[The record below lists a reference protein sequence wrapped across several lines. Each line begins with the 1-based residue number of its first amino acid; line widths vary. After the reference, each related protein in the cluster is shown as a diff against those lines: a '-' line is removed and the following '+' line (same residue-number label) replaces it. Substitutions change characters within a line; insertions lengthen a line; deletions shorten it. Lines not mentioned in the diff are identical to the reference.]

1 MLKCPTVGHENK
13 MYLMADL
20 QEPCF
25 TGQHQSYMLLLTI
38 PQLLVYVLG
47 LPLTAALLI
56 LRNKE
61 KLYEEQFSTRYSL
74 LYIGYRKDREWWELI
89 IAFRKVAVVSIGTF
103 GTVMGV
109 VDLQAFIALGT
120 VFVSIV
126 LHLLFQPFDTATK
139 NGKKL
144 HNLEFIAL
152 CVCWFTFWGGLLYF
166 LGHEKAGSVHSNVL
180 ITTTILL
187 TLSNYTFLLVSIY
200 IFAKTYINDRRIAQ
214 QKKRESEEQN
224 EENPTRVVP
233 IESNNADNLEHEQH
247 IENVIDEHH
256 GHEERLNALHQKQS
270 KRAKRNTQLRLLE
283 RSKIKSFKILAQVPG
298 FSQMNEIK
306 ISTMVDNMELIKY
319 QPGDVICQE
328 GDAANSFYVIIEG
341 NCAIT
346 SLRHGK
352 RRMALIGEYDF
363 FGESMMTTNEAFRTR
378 TATVSVVPESEEN
391 DDMKNKSRHGVQV
404 LKLEREQYDTL
415 CNDNSI
421 DLLSNTE
428 QNDGISLGSDI
439 EEIAQQRKQENRE
452 NLLAGRAMNR
462 LRSMRKDMSGE
473 VKIMDGKDGKKVTAE
488 VKLKQNDFTFQD
500 L

>member
-1 MLKCPTVGHENK
+1 MLKCPSVGHLNN

-25 TGQHQSYMLLLTI
+25 TGRHQAYMFLLTI

-56 LRNKE
+56 FRNKE
-61 KLYEEQFSTRYSL
+61 QLYEEQFATRYSL

-109 VDLQAFIALGT
+109 VDLQAFIALGA
-120 VFVSIV
+120 VFISIV

-187 TLSNYTFLLVSIY
+187 VIANCTFLLVSIY
-200 IFAKTYINDRRIAQ
+200 IFAKTYIMDRRIANE
-214 QKKRESEEQN
+214 KKLEQNQETESEQNEQN

-233 IESNNADNLEHEQH
+233 IEDNNDLDHEQH
-247 IENVIDEHH
+247 ADNVINEHH
-256 GHEERLNALHQKQS
+256 GHEERLNALHRKQS

-283 RSKIKSFKILAQVPG
+283 RSKIKSSKILAKVPG
-298 FSQMNEIK
+298 FSNLNETK
-306 ISTMVDNMELIKY
+306 ISQMVDNMKLIKY
-319 QPGDVICQE
+319 LPGDIICQE
-328 GDAANSFYVIIEG
+328 GDAANSFYVILEG
-341 NCAIT
+341 NCVIT
-346 SLRHGK
+346 SLRHGSRK
-352 RRMALIGEYDF
+352 MATIGEYEF
-363 FGESMMTTNEAFRTR
+363 FGESMMTTNVAFRTR
-378 TATVSVVPESEEN
+378 VATVTVVSVEEEN
-391 DDMKNKSRHGVQV
+391 EGMKNKSRHGVQV
-404 LKLEREQYDTL
+404 LVLERNQYDLL
-415 CNDNSI
+415 CSDSSI
-421 DLLSNTE
+421 DLSETIN
-428 QNDGISLGSDI
+428 GSI
-439 EEIAQQRKQENRE
+439 EEIAIQRKNENRE
-452 NLLAGRAMNR
+452 NLVAGRAVNR
-462 LRSMRKDMSGE
+462 LRSMRKEMGE
-473 VKIMDGKDGKKVTAE
+473 VGVEKGA
-488 VKLKQNDFTFQD
+488 NDFTFN
-500 L
+500 